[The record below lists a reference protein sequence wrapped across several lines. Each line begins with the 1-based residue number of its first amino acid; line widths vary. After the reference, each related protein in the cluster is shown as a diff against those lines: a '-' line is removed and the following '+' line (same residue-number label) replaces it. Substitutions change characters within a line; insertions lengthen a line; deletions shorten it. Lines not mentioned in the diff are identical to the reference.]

1 MVIGVQAG
9 RVCDW
14 GAGREGMVIGVQAG
28 RVGDWGAGSAYRIL
42 ILPVFSMRK
51 VKGILKVRSSLCSID
66 KKSIVCTTRWLHRRE
81 DRGK

>member
-1 MVIGVQAG
+1 LGCRQG
-9 RVCDW
+9 
-14 GAGREGMVIGVQAG
+14 GY
-28 RVGDWGAGSAYRIL
+28 GDWGAGSAYRIL